1 MVRDASIGF
10 YWGASMGLTADERKM
25 YDLLNEI
32 ETLNKELSNGF
43 KEYDVLLG
51 WQFLKYAQ
59 DKTYEELRN
68 ALQIDFDDLSPA
80 KMLPRLSE
88 AKRHLLNFI
97 SGNYVVMQNMFLEL
111 KELRESNSFDD
122 VVVTWKRKP
131 STRLIQRLRNRLQH
145 GKLLDETLRYEWR
158 TEHHPNGAGR
168 DVFLSLND
176 DTWNAILAEATVE
189 EREYFK
195 AINTEPAWSLKRLV
209 EEYWADCKMLFDP
222 IEETFKR
229 VYKNEFDHRQG
240 VMDKVEQV
248 EQALEAI
255 GVSRVVGSQ

>member
-1 MVRDASIGF
+1 MA
-10 YWGASMGLTADERKM
+10 LTVEERRM
-25 YDLLNEI
+25 YELLNQVES
-32 ETLNKELSNGF
+32 LNNELAEGF

-59 DKTYEELRN
+59 EKTHEELRN
-68 ALQIDFDDLSPA
+68 SLQIDFDDPSPKKLMPA
-80 KMLPRLSE
+80 LSE

-97 SGNYVVMQNMFLEL
+97 SGNYVVMQNMFEEL
-111 KELRESNSFDD
+111 KGLQESKSFDD
-122 VVVTWKRKP
+122 IVVAWKRKP

-158 TEHHPNGAGR
+158 TEHHPKGVGR
-168 DVFLSLND
+168 DVFLSLKD
-176 DTWNAILAEATVE
+176 DTWNAILKDATVE
-189 EREYFK
+189 EREYF
-195 AINTEPAWSLKRLV
+195 ASINLEPAWSLKRLV
-209 EEYWADCKMLFDP
+209 EQYWADCKLLFDP

-248 EQALEAI
+248 EQNLEAI
-255 GVSRVVGSQ
+255 GVSRVVGNQ